1 MRRRSCEQTLQ
12 MRLIRPG
19 TGAPAEPTL
28 RRTPMSVLL
37 MVLTVVVLSLATS
50 GPAAAQESTPA
61 CPGDLNT
68 VPSSDSVVRFVKVAG
83 LIDPAVRDY
92 MLSQLDRAETD
103 SNTVG
108 YVLWMNSNGSVLSD
122 DDYLELATRLRES
135 PVETALWVGNTGSTA
150 RGGAAELATVVDLVA
165 VTPNSTIGRTGERR
179 LPPEWGSAF
188 GDAATR
194 LETGLF
200 SASQAI
206 EAGISV
212 GPLENTVP
220 IGSFATMLSGF
231 EVFECVD
238 ADGGLATIPTTKPLL
253 SGLPLA
259 HQLFH
264 TVASPEVAY
273 LLFVMGLAIIVFE
286 LFVAGVG
293 IAGVIGAGAL
303 FLSGYGLAIL
313 PVNWWAVALLLLAMF
328 FLAIDIQT
336 NVPRLYT
343 IVGLVC
349 FVLGTW
355 FLYDG
360 VSMSWITALVGIVSA
375 VLYAYT
381 GMPSMVRTRFS
392 TPTIGRKWMIGEMG
406 EAVSAVDPEGTVR
419 IRNAAWRAIT
429 NRATPIEE
437 GESIRVIG
445 IHRLIL
451 EVEPGEGGAKDYR
464 ERRNATS
471 DEE

>member
-1 MRRRSCEQTLQ
+1 MSATLFV
-12 MRLIRPG
+12 
-19 TGAPAEPTL
+19 
-28 RRTPMSVLL
+28 MSV
-37 MVLTVVVLSLATS
+37 MTLSLTAA
-50 GPAAAQESTPA
+50 GPAAAQDGAVSCPA
-61 CPGDLNT
+61 DLNAIE
-68 VPSSDSVVRFVKVAG
+68 SSDSVVRFVKVAG
-83 LIDPAVRDY
+83 LLDPAVRDY
-92 MLSQLDRAETD
+92 MLSQLDRAESD
-103 SNTVG
+103 PNTVG
-108 YVLWMNSNGSVLSD
+108 YVLWMNSKGSVLDD

-135 PVETALWVGNTGSTA
+135 SVETALWVGNTGSTA
-150 RGGAAELATVVDLVA
+150 QGGAAELVTVVDLVA
-165 VTPNSTIGRTGERR
+165 VTPNSTIGRIGEPR
-179 LPPEWGSAF
+179 LPAEWGSGF
-188 GDAATR
+188 GDAAAR

-200 SASQAI
+200 SANQAI

-231 EVFECVD
+231 EVFECID
-238 ADGGLATIPTTKPLL
+238 ATGALATVPTTQPLL

-293 IAGVIGAGAL
+293 IAGVIGAGSL
-303 FLSGYGLAIL
+303 FLGGYGFAIL

-406 EAVSAVDPEGTVR
+406 EAVTAVDPEGTVKLR
-419 IRNAAWRAIT
+419 DARWRAIT
-429 NRATPIEE
+429 NRATPIQE

-445 IHRLIL
+445 IDRLIL
-451 EVEPGEGGAKDYR
+451 EVEPEDGGAKDYR
-464 ERRNATS
+464 ERRNATV
-471 DEE
+471 EGE

>member
-1 MRRRSCEQTLQ
+1 MR
-12 MRLIRPG
+12 
-19 TGAPAEPTL
+19 A
-28 RRTPMSVLL
+28 L
-37 MVLTVVVLSLATS
+37 MMVFAVAAVSLTTA
-50 GPAAAQESTPA
+50 GPAAAQNSPGECPA
-61 CPGDLNT
+61 DLNDVQST
-68 VPSSDSVVRFVKVAG
+68 DSVVRFVKVAG

-92 MLSQLDRAETD
+92 MLSQLDQAEAD
-103 SNTVG
+103 PNTVG
-108 YVLWMNSNGSVLSD
+108 YLLWMNSNGSVLGD

-135 PVETALWVGNTGSTA
+135 SVETALWVGNTGSTA

-179 LPPEWGSAF
+179 LPAEWGSAF
-188 GDAATR
+188 GDAAAR

-200 SASQAI
+200 SANQAI

-231 EVFECVD
+231 EVFECVN
-238 ADGGLATIPTTKPLL
+238 ANGALATVPTTQPLL

-273 LLFVMGLAIIVFE
+273 LLFVMGLAIMVFE

-293 IAGVIGAGAL
+293 IAGVIGAGSV
-303 FLSGYGLAIL
+303 FLGGYGLAIL
-313 PVNWWAVALLLLAMF
+313 PVNWWAVALLLLSMF

-360 VSMSWITALVGIVSA
+360 VSMSWITALAGIIAA

-392 TPTIGRKWMIGEMG
+392 TPTIGRTWMIGEMG
-406 EAVSAVDPEGTVR
+406 VATSPVDPEGTVR
-419 IRNAAWRAIT
+419 IRDATWRAIT
-429 NRATPIEE
+429 NRATPIEQ

-445 IHRLIL
+445 IDRLIL
-451 EVEPGEGGAKDYR
+451 EVEPEDGGAKDYR
-464 ERRNATS
+464 ERRSGTPATG
-471 DEE
+471 

>member
-1 MRRRSCEQTLQ
+1 MR
-12 MRLIRPG
+12 
-19 TGAPAEPTL
+19 A
-28 RRTPMSVLL
+28 L
-37 MVLTVVVLSLATS
+37 MMVFAVAAVSLTTA
-50 GPAAAQESTPA
+50 GPAAAQNSPGECPA
-61 CPGDLNT
+61 DLNDVQAT
-68 VPSSDSVVRFVKVAG
+68 DSVVRFVKVAG

-92 MLSQLDRAETD
+92 MLSQLDQAEAD
-103 SNTVG
+103 PNTVG
-108 YVLWMNSNGSVLSD
+108 YLLWMNSNGSVLGD

-135 PVETALWVGNTGSTA
+135 SVETALWVGNTGSTA

-179 LPPEWGSAF
+179 LPAEWGSAF
-188 GDAATR
+188 GDAAAR

-200 SASQAI
+200 SANQSI

-231 EVFECVD
+231 EVFECVN
-238 ADGGLATIPTTKPLL
+238 ANGALATVPTTQPLL

-273 LLFVMGLAIIVFE
+273 LLFVMGLAIMVFE

-293 IAGVIGAGAL
+293 IAGVIGAGSV
-303 FLSGYGLAIL
+303 FLGGYGLAIL
-313 PVNWWAVALLLLAMF
+313 PVNWWAVALLLLSMF

-360 VSMSWITALVGIVSA
+360 VSMSWITALAGIIAA

-392 TPTIGRKWMIGEMG
+392 TPTIGRTWMIGEMG
-406 EAVSAVDPEGTVR
+406 VATSPVDPEGTVR
-419 IRNAAWRAIT
+419 IRDATWRAIT
-429 NRATPIEE
+429 NRATPIEQ

-445 IHRLIL
+445 IDRLIL
-451 EVEPGEGGAKDYR
+451 EVEPEDGGAKDYR
-464 ERRNATS
+464 ERRSGTPATG
-471 DEE
+471 

>member
-1 MRRRSCEQTLQ
+1 MLLFAAIALTL
-12 MRLIRPG
+12 G
-19 TGAPAEPTL
+19 TA
-28 RRTPMSVLL
+28 
-37 MVLTVVVLSLATS
+37 
-50 GPAAAQESTPA
+50 GPASAQGTPGA
-61 CPGDLNT
+61 CPADLNS
-68 VPSSDSVVRFVKVAG
+68 VEASDSIVRFVKVAG

-92 MLSQLDRAETD
+92 MLDQLDKAESD
-103 SNTVG
+103 PSTVG
-108 YVLWMNSNGSVLSD
+108 YVLWMNSNGSVLD
-122 DDYLELATRLRES
+122 DDEYLDLATRLRES
-135 PVETALWVGNTGSTA
+135 PVETALWVGNAGSTA

-165 VTPNSTIGRTGERR
+165 VTPNSTIGQTGAAR
-179 LPPEWGSAF
+179 LPADWGSAF
-188 GDAATR
+188 GDAAAR
-194 LETGLF
+194 LETSLF
-200 SASQAI
+200 SANQAI

-231 EVFECVD
+231 EVFECTD
-238 ADGGLATIPTTKPLL
+238 ADGALATVPTTQPLL

-293 IAGVIGAGAL
+293 IAGVIGAGSL
-303 FLSGYGLAIL
+303 FLGGYGLAIL
-313 PVNWWAVALLLLAMF
+313 PVNWWALGLLLVAMF

-336 NVPRLYT
+336 NVPRFYT
-343 IVGLVC
+343 ILGLVC

-360 VSMSWITALVGIVSA
+360 VTMSWITALAGIIAA

-392 TPTIGRKWMIGEMG
+392 TPTIGRKWMIGELG
-406 EAVSAVDPEGTVR
+406 TAQSTVDPEGTVK
-419 IRNAAWRAIT
+419 IRDATWRAIT
-429 NRATPIEE
+429 NRATPIGE
-437 GESIRVIG
+437 GDSIRVIG
-445 IHRLIL
+445 IDRLIL
-451 EVEPGEGGAKDYR
+451 EVEPEEGGARDYR
-464 ERRNATS
+464 ERRNGADGS
-471 DEE
+471 D